1 MEDIQTGRN
10 GQVVHPPVPT
20 ESKPD
25 IDFATTPLNALCT
38 GDYFNFEKCY
48 SEHECDPSMYLCDK
62 KVVQFHSTATDTCH
76 SAFMIYN
83 SVNGGFS
90 AWTPWIKCSDTCGDG
105 TRSRYRLCNNPP
117 PQYGG
122 AECNGDLSSFDACSI
137 QKICPI
143 NGFFSNWS
151 TWTTCSVSCG
161 NGTRVRERLCDNP
174 QPQHNGSTCTGDYK
188 ESEDCFTGILCPK
201 ILCYHCNSTS
211 HKFCD
216 QGNFDSDKYSYD
228 KIYISDGELCVKCT
242 KGYKG
247 GVYHRGCTSSKDEEG
262 CITDFCNANQGTC
275 LDTSAF
281 FLLIKLYI

>member
-48 SEHECDPSMYLCDK
+48 SEHECDPRNDKRLKQTFLELLCGRFDELSNGSV
-62 KVVQFHSTATDTCH
+62 VVQFHSTATDTCH

-122 AECNGDLSSFDACSI
+122 TECNGDLSSFDACSI

-143 NGFFSNWS
+143 NGIFSNWS

-188 ESEDCFTGILCPK
+188 ESEDCFTGILCP
-201 ILCYHCNSTS
+201 I
-211 HKFCD
+211 
-216 QGNFDSDKYSYD
+216 
-228 KIYISDGELCVKCT
+228 
-242 KGYKG
+242 
-247 GVYHRGCTSSKDEEG
+247 YHRGCTSSKDEEG